1 MQKRSSPVTF
11 VRVRPVLLA
20 AVLLFVCAFSAAPLQ
35 PTTTTFSFVGTCTDC
50 SGQGNATLV
59 LQNYTLGSTI
69 LLANFVSLTY
79 SSNLV
84 NFTLGPAN
92 VPSISG
98 SLPANLPSAASVNF
112 FANTGGA
119 AQGMELWTSSSGNW
133 CGGFECAG
141 DYGTAGTWS
150 LYSSAPVPTATGAPA
165 LSGRMQICLAALM
178 AAMGA
183 LLLKSARRTRTSA

>member
-20 AVLLFVCAFSAAPLQ
+20 LTLLFVCAFSAAPIP

-50 SGQGNATLV
+50 SGQGQATLV

-98 SLPANLPSAASVNF
+98 SLPASLTSAADVDF
-112 FANTGGA
+112 FATTGGA
-119 AQGMELWTSSSGNW
+119 AQGMELHTSSNGNW

-150 LYSSAPVPTATGAPA
+150 LYSAPVPTAASAPA
-165 LSGRMQICLAALM
+165 LSARMQICLAALM
-178 AAMGA
+178 AAIGA

>member
-1 MQKRSSPVTF
+1 MTF

-20 AVLLFVCAFSAAPLQ
+20 ATLLFVCAFSAAPVE
-35 PTTTTFSFVGTCTDC
+35 TTTTFSFVGTCTDC
-50 SGQGNATLV
+50 SGQGQATLV

-69 LLANFVSLTY
+69 VLANFVSLTY

-98 SLPANLPSAASVNF
+98 SLPASLPAAVDVDF
-112 FANTGGA
+112 FATTGGGA
-119 AQGMELWTSSSGNW
+119 PGMELPTSGNGNW

-150 LYSSAPVPTATGAPA
+150 LYSAPVPTATSVPA
-165 LSGRMQICLAALM
+165 LSARMQICLAALM
-178 AAMGA
+178 AAIGA